1 VRLSE
6 RPVLAAAA
14 GAGAIASSGTLV
26 RLADV
31 TPVTAAVFRCL
42 YAVPVLLLLT
52 WFEDRRLGPRTRR
65 ERLLAVGAGVFF
77 ALDLVLW
84 HHSIAYV
91 GAGIATVLGNL
102 QVVVVGF
109 LAWWLL
115 GERPSNR
122 LVAAVPVVLVGVVL
136 ISGAVGSG
144 AYGSNPAL
152 GAVFGIGTSVAYAG
166 FLLVLR
172 EGSRDLRRV
181 AGPLSDATLTA
192 VVAAAL
198 MAPVAGGLD
207 LRPHWP
213 SHGWLLLLALSSQV
227 IGWLLIATSLPRVPA
242 VLTSVILLLQP
253 VASMVLAAVALGERP
268 SSLQMLGAVVVLAG
282 VVFAASARRPGPVP
296 VEPAASARIG
306 A

>member
-213 SHGWLLLLALSSQV
+213 SLGWLLLLALSSQV

-242 VLTSVILLLQP
+242 VLTSLILLLQP

-268 SSLQMLGAVVVLAG
+268 SSLQVLGAVVVLAG

-296 VEPAASARIG
+296 VEPAVSARIG
-306 A
+306 G